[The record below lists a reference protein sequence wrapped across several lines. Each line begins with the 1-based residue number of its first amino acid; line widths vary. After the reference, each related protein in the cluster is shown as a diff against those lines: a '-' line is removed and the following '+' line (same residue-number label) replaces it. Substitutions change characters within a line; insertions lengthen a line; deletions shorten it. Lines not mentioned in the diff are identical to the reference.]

1 MEERDFYDPSLI
13 YLLSNEMHAGLCF
26 GLQVAMATAAKAKL
40 LLREI
45 KTVKADLAFAKQRCT
60 QLEDENKLLRESR
73 ERGQNPA
80 DDDLVN
86 ILFLPF
92 CSKFKVNRS
101 FCLFDSCQK

>member
-1 MEERDFYDPSLI
+1 
-13 YLLSNEMHAGLCF
+13 MHAGLCL

-86 ILFLPF
+86 ILF
-92 CSKFKVNRS
+92 
-101 FCLFDSCQK
+101 